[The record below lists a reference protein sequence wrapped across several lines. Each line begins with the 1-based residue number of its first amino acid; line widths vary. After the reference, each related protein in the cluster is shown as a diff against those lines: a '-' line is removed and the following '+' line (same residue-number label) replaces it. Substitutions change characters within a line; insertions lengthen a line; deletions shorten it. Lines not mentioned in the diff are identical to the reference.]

1 MSDSQ
6 IRLSGTTAEYK
17 ADAGGKSNNIST
29 PVIGIVK
36 STIDSTRTGTIKV
49 YVASLGGSDPEDSSN
64 WVPVRYMS
72 PFWGSTTPISNASDY
87 GDYLNSPHSY
97 GFWATPPD
105 INAEV
110 ICLFV
115 NGKLN
120 QGYYIGSI
128 PKIGY
133 THMTPAIGASSAV
146 VPNNTEAATYGGATR
161 LPVVEI
167 NNSNPKTKDSPTQF
181 DSPRPVHSY
190 QAGILNLQGLI
201 RDAVR
206 GSIGSSSVRE
216 SPSNVFG
223 MSTPGRPIFKNGSND
238 AKAATTAST
247 TTDTTQFQV
256 KARRGGH
263 SFVMDDGDL
272 AGNDQLI
279 RLRTATGHQIT
290 MSDDGET
297 LFIVHANGL
306 SWLELGKGGTID
318 AYATNSINLR
328 TQGDFNIHADQDINM
343 HAGRNINSFA
353 IKDINI
359 EAKQDLKT
367 RIGRNK
373 LEQILQ
379 NNTVRVGGSTLLYT
393 AGSTGIGS
401 GGGVKVSGSRIDL
414 NTAAVADPKDIVKP
428 QPRNQHPDTKRT
440 EKGYLPAP
448 MALESITSR
457 APAHHPW
464 VSAGLE
470 VDLQKPVNNEQ
481 PPMAAQTPPRATT
494 NAQTDAGSA
503 PQAKAQVANT
513 NSVPPVTTPPPPSNA
528 KQPQPQ
534 ASPTS
539 TPSST
544 TTTNANGAPVNNTTQ
559 SSQNVTAQ
567 AAQAAGSG
575 TDSGSSKNAA
585 ALTATQPKAIPAS
598 VTAAATA
605 QRAAEVA
612 SQAALLPGQVGALG
626 LTGSQLENAGL
637 IKPGSG
643 TIVAQNLEAGMT
655 YQQASKGMTTSAANV
670 TNNQVQAQAYANLL
684 GQAHQVAVN
693 TGMVKGTENP
703 VLVLGV
709 VKAVADV
716 GQAPVAKTINST
728 GNLTTDQKVAVA
740 SIGLSAVGGT
750 EISPTQVKAAIAGGQ
765 YAAQL
770 ATGQTSLGSLSGT
783 IKNSAAS
790 LKDGVTGKVNA
801 LASQTPPITPEG
813 AVNSIAGSLPTLGG
827 KEPNFLGSLG
837 TNVEPLP
844 LTPEE
849 EKKVRAEAIK
859 KNQNPDTAVKNFG
872 IGKRIAQGLGIGPS
886 GAIASSTKNFANSV
900 AGGDKAS
907 LLSKPGVSNA
917 PSMKT
922 PVSLAGV
929 VGGVGAIVGIAAGP
943 GNPAL
948 STLGNSISSVALS
961 VDQQKTN
968 IASGSGNTTQA
979 NTKLTQK
986 QFGNLM
992 AGTISQVVA
1001 QQNGANINIAGINA
1015 DNLTATEKARITS
1028 DAISKGQDPQ
1038 KAIQNAQVGKN
1049 LATSV
1054 GLDKLNTIGAGNLS
1068 NADKAAIAAK
1078 GEAQAAATFA
1088 SLGVD
1093 QATIAK
1099 LKAASKASA
1108 SQAGGETKASVVAQ
1122 GTNNLKGAKD
1132 QLSGLVTDGGS
1143 ALGIPLPSISGEQVE
1158 LPAGASQAGGQVQ
1171 NLVSPEFKKLA
1182 AETAALKEQREQKKK
1197 AFENAGYT
1205 RLYSGNPQ
1213 DPSLLSAEADAKEAY
1228 QLADKKYQEALKAER
1243 KAGVAQFASV
1253 TSSFGAGGGGMPGLP
1268 F

>member
-1 MSDSQ
+1 MSESQ

-36 STIDSTRTGTIKV
+36 STIDSTRTGTVKV

-87 GDYLNSPHSY
+87 GDYINSPHSY

-201 RDAVR
+201 RDAIR
-206 GSIGSSSVRE
+206 GSIGSSAVRE

-263 SFVMDDGDL
+263 SFVMDDGDI
-272 AGNDQLI
+272 AGNDQLVRI
-279 RLRTATGHQIT
+279 RTATGHQIT

-297 LFIVHANGL
+297 LFLVHANGL

-353 IKDINI
+353 VKDINV

-379 NNTVRVGGSTLLYT
+379 NNTIRVGGSTVLFT
-393 AGSTGIGS
+393 AGGTGIGS
-401 GGGVKVSGSRIDL
+401 GSGVKVSGARIDL

-470 VDLQKPVNNEQ
+470 VDLQKPVNNDQ
-481 PPMAAQTPPRATT
+481 PPMAAQTPPKAA
-494 NAQTDAGSA
+494 NDAQTGAGSA
-503 PQAKAQVANT
+503 PQAKAQVGNT
-513 NSVPPVTTPPPPSNA
+513 NSVPPVTTPPAPSNA

-534 ASPTS
+534 ATPTS
-539 TPSST
+539 TPTNT
-544 TTTNANGAPVNNTTQ
+544 TTTSANGAPVNNNTQ

-575 TDSGSSKNAA
+575 TESGSSKNAA

-598 VTAAATA
+598 ATAAATA

-655 YQQASKGMTTSAANV
+655 YQQASKGMTTSTANA
-670 TNNQVQAQAYANLL
+670 TNNQVQAQAYSNLL
-684 GQAHQVAVN
+684 GQAQQVAVN
-693 TGMVKGTENP
+693 TGMIKGTENP

-709 VKAVADV
+709 IKAVADV
-716 GQAPVAKTINST
+716 GQAPVARTLNS

-740 SIGLSAVGGT
+740 SVGLNAVGGQNV
-750 EISPTQVKAAIAGGQ
+750 SPAQVNAAIAGGQ

-770 ATGQTSLGSLSGT
+770 SSGQTSLGSLSGT
-783 IKNSAAS
+783 IKNSSAS
-790 LKDGVTGKVNA
+790 IKDGVTGKVNA
-801 LASQTPPITPEG
+801 LASQTPVITPEG

-827 KEPNFLGSLG
+827 KEPNFLGALG

-849 EKKVRAEAIK
+849 EKKVRAEATK
-859 KNQNPDTAVKNFG
+859 KGQNPDTAVKNFG
-872 IGKRIAQGLGIGPS
+872 ISKRIAQGLGIGPS
-886 GAIASSTKNFANSV
+886 GAIASSTKNFANTA
-900 AGGDKAS
+900 AGGDNAS

-922 PVSLAGV
+922 PLSLAGV

-961 VDQQKTN
+961 VDQQRTN
-968 IASGSGNTTQA
+968 IASGSGNTTQS
-979 NTKLTQK
+979 NTQLTQK

-992 AGTISQVVA
+992 AGTISQVVT
-1001 QQNGANINIAGINA
+1001 QQSGVNLNVAGVAA

-1038 KAIQNAQVGKN
+1038 KAIQNAQVGRN
-1049 LATSV
+1049 LAASI
-1054 GLDKLNTIGAGNLS
+1054 GADKLNAIGAGNLS
-1068 NADKAAIAAK
+1068 TADKIAIAER
-1078 GEAQAAATFA
+1078 GEAQASATFA

-1122 GTNNLKGAKD
+1122 GTNNLKGAKS

-1158 LPAGASQAGGQVQ
+1158 APAGASQAGGQVQ

-1197 AFENAGYT
+1197 IFENAGYT

-1213 DPSLLSAEADAKEAY
+1213 DPALLAAEADAKEAY
-1228 QLADKKYQEALKAER
+1228 QLADKRYQEALKAER

-1253 TSSFGAGGGGMPGLP
+1253 AGGLGGGGFPGLP

>member
-36 STIDSTRTGTIKV
+36 STIDTTRTGTIKV

-72 PFWGSTTPISNASDY
+72 PFWGSTTPISNASNY
-87 GDYLNSPHSY
+87 GDYLSSPHSY

-133 THMTPAIGASSAV
+133 THMTPAIGSASAV

-167 NNSNPKTKDSPTQF
+167 NNANPNTKDSPTQF

-201 RDAVR
+201 RDSIR
-206 GSIGSSSVRE
+206 GVIGSSSVRE

-263 SFVMDDGDL
+263 SFVMDDGDI
-272 AGNDQLI
+272 AGNDQLV

-297 LFIVHANGL
+297 LFIAHANGL

-353 IKDINI
+353 VKDINI

-379 NNTVRVGGSTLLYT
+379 NNTIRVGGSTLVYT
-393 AGSTGIGS
+393 AGGTGIGS
-401 GGGVKVSGSRIDL
+401 GSGVKVSGSRIDL

-440 EKGYLPAP
+440 GKGYLPAP

-470 VDLQKPVNNEQ
+470 VDLQKPVNNDQ
-481 PPMAAQTPPRATT
+481 PPMAAQTPPKAT
-494 NAQTDAGSA
+494 NDAQTNAGSA
-503 PQAKAQVANT
+503 PQAKAKVGNT
-513 NSVPPVTTPPPPSNA
+513 NSVPPVTTPPAPGNA
-528 KQPQPQ
+528 KQPQAQ
-534 ASPTS
+534 ATPTS
-539 TPSST
+539 TPTNT
-544 TTTNANGAPVNNTTQ
+544 TTTSANGAPVSNNTQ

-575 TDSGSSKNAA
+575 TESGSSKNAA
-585 ALTATQPKAIPAS
+585 ALTATQPKAMPAS
-598 VTAAATA
+598 ATAAATA

-626 LTGSQLENAGL
+626 LTGPQLENAGL

-655 YQQASKGMTTSAANV
+655 YQQASKGMTTTTANA
-670 TNNQVQAQAYANLL
+670 TNNQVQAQAYSNLL
-684 GQAHQVAVN
+684 GQAQQVAVN
-693 TGMVKGTENP
+693 TGMIKGTENP

-716 GQAPVAKTINST
+716 GQAPVARTLNS
-728 GNLTTDQKVAVA
+728 GNLTADQKVAVA
-740 SIGLSAVGGT
+740 SVGLSAVAGT
-750 EISPTQVKAAIAGGQ
+750 NVSPAEVNALIAGGQ

-770 ATGQTSLGSLSGT
+770 STGQTSLGSLSGT
-783 IKNSAAS
+783 IKNSS
-790 LKDGVTGKVNA
+790 SSVKDAVTGKVNA
-801 LASQTPPITPEG
+801 LPSQTPVITPEG

-827 KEPNFLGSLG
+827 KEPNFLGALG

-859 KNQNPDTAVKNFG
+859 KGQNPDTAVKNFG
-872 IGKRIAQGLGIGPS
+872 ISKRIAQGLGIGPS
-886 GAIASSTKNFANSV
+886 GAIASSTKNFASTA
-900 AGGDKAS
+900 AGGDNAS

-922 PVSLAGV
+922 PLSLAGV

-948 STLGNSISSVALS
+948 STLGNSISSVASS
-961 VDQQKTN
+961 VDQQRTN
-968 IASGSGNTTQA
+968 IASGSGNTTQS
-979 NTKLTQK
+979 NTNLTQK

-992 AGTISQVVA
+992 SGTISQVVT
-1001 QQNGANINIAGINA
+1001 QQSGVNVNVAGVAA

-1038 KAIQNAQVGKN
+1038 KAIQNAQVGRN
-1049 LATSV
+1049 LAASI
-1054 GLDKLNTIGAGNLS
+1054 GSDKLNAIGAGNLS
-1068 NADKAAIAAK
+1068 TADKIAIAER
-1078 GEAQAAATFA
+1078 GDAQAAATFA

-1158 LPAGASQAGGQVQ
+1158 APAGASQAGGQVQ

-1197 AFENAGYT
+1197 IYENAGFT

-1213 DPSLLSAEADAKEAY
+1213 DPALLSAEADAKEAY
-1228 QLADKKYQEALKAER
+1228 QLADKRYQEALKAER

-1253 TSSFGAGGGGMPGLP
+1253 SGSLGGGGFPGLP

>member
-1 MSDSQ
+1 MSESQ

-36 STIDSTRTGTIKV
+36 STIDTTRTGTIKV
-49 YVASLGGSDPEDSSN
+49 YIASLGGSDPEDSSN

-87 GDYLNSPHSY
+87 GDYINSPHSY

-110 ICLFV
+110 ICLFA

-133 THMTPAIGASSAV
+133 TYMTPAIGASSAV

-201 RDAVR
+201 RDSIR
-206 GSIGSSSVRE
+206 GAIGSSAVRE

-223 MSTPGRPIFKNGSND
+223 MSTPGRPIFKNGSDD
-238 AKAATTAST
+238 AKAATTASKAV
-247 TTDTTQFQV
+247 DPTQFQV

-263 SFVMDDGDL
+263 SFVMDDGDI

-297 LFIVHANGL
+297 LFLVHANGL

-328 TQGDFNIHADQDINM
+328 TQGDFNIHADQDINF

-353 IKDINI
+353 VKDINV

-379 NNTVRVGGSTLLYT
+379 NNTIRVGGSTVLYT
-393 AGSTGIGS
+393 AGGTGIGS
-401 GGGVKVSGSRIDL
+401 GGGVKLSGARIDL
-414 NTAAVADPKDIVKP
+414 NTAAVGDPKDIVKP

-448 MALESITSR
+448 MGLESITSR

-470 VDLQKPVNNEQ
+470 VDLQKPVNNDQ
-481 PPMAAQTPPRATT
+481 PPMAAQTPPKGTST
-494 NAQTDAGSA
+494 VQTDAGSA

-513 NSVPPVTTPPPPSNA
+513 NSVPPVTTPPPPANA

-534 ASPTS
+534 ASSTS
-539 TPSST
+539 TPTGTNNT
-544 TTTNANGAPVNNTTQ
+544 TANGAPVNNTTQ
-559 SSQNVTAQ
+559 SSQNTTAQ
-567 AAQAAGSG
+567 AAQAEGSG
-575 TDSGSSKNAA
+575 TDSGSSKNQA
-585 ALTATQPKAIPAS
+585 ALTATQPKAIAAS
-598 VTAAATA
+598 TTAAATA

-612 SQAALLPGQVGALG
+612 SAALAPGQVGALG
-626 LTGSQLENAGL
+626 LTGPQLENAGL

-655 YQQASKGMTTSAANV
+655 YQQASKGMTTTTANA

-684 GQAHQVAVN
+684 GQAQQVAVN
-693 TGMVKGTENP
+693 TGMIKGTENP
-703 VLVLGV
+703 VVVLGV
-709 VKAVADV
+709 IKAVADL
-716 GQAPVAKTINST
+716 GQAPVANTINNS

-740 SIGLSAVGGT
+740 SVGLSAVGGKNV
-750 EISPTQVKAAIAGGQ
+750 SPAQVKAAIAGGQ

-783 IKNSAAS
+783 IKNGAAS
-790 LKDGVTGKVNA
+790 LKDGVTGKVNS
-801 LASQTPPITPEG
+801 LAAQTPVITPEG

-849 EKKVRAEAIK
+849 DKKVRAEAIK
-859 KNQNPDTAVKNFG
+859 KGQNPDTAVKNFG

-886 GAIASSTKNFANSV
+886 GSIASSTKNFANTA
-900 AGGDKAS
+900 AGGDKTS
-907 LLSKPGVSNA
+907 LLSKPGESNA

-968 IASGSGNTTQA
+968 IASGSGNTTQS

-992 AGTISQVVA
+992 AGTISQVVS
-1001 QQNGANINIAGINA
+1001 QQSGVNLNLAGVTA
-1015 DNLTATEKARITS
+1015 DNLSASEKARITS

-1038 KAIQNAQVGKN
+1038 KAIQNAQVAKN
-1049 LATSV
+1049 LASTV
-1054 GLDKLNTIGAGNLS
+1054 GLDKLNAIGAGNLS
-1068 NADKAAIAAK
+1068 AEDKVAIAQR

-1122 GTNNLKGAKD
+1122 GTNNLTGAKN
-1132 QLSGLVTDGGS
+1132 QLSGLVTDGGTS
-1143 ALGIPLPSISGEQVE
+1143 LGIPLPSISGEQVQA
-1158 LPAGASQAGGQVQ
+1158 PAGSSQAGGQIQ

-1197 AFENAGYT
+1197 TFENAGYT

-1213 DPSLLSAEADAKEAY
+1213 DPALLAAEADAKEAY

-1253 TSSFGAGGGGMPGLP
+1253 AGSLGAGGFPGLP

>member
-1 MSDSQ
+1 MSESQ

-36 STIDSTRTGTIKV
+36 STIDTTRTGTIKV
-49 YVASLGGSDPEDSSN
+49 YIAALGGSDPEDSSN

-72 PFWGSTTPISNASDY
+72 PFWGSTTPIGNASDY
-87 GDYLNSPHSY
+87 GDYINSAHSY

-133 THMTPAIGASSAV
+133 THMTPAMGSSSAV

-167 NNSNPKTKDSPTQF
+167 NNANPKTKDSPTQF

-201 RDAVR
+201 RDNVR
-206 GSIGSSSVRE
+206 GTIASSSVRE

-223 MSTPGRPIFKNGSND
+223 MSTPGRPIFKNGSDD
-238 AKAATTAST
+238 AKAATTASNA
-247 TTDTTQFQV
+247 TDTTQFQV

-263 SFVMDDGDL
+263 SFVMDDGDI

-297 LFIVHANGL
+297 LFIIHANGL

-343 HAGRNINSFA
+343 HAGRNINQYA
-353 IKDINI
+353 VKDMNI
-359 EAKQDLKT
+359 EVKQDYNL
-367 RIGRNK
+367 RIGRTK

-379 NNTVRVGGSTLLYT
+379 NNTIRVGGSTLIYT
-393 AGSTGIGS
+393 AGGTGIGTGSGLKLS
-401 GGGVKVSGSRIDL
+401 GGRIDL
-414 NTAAVADPKDIVKP
+414 NTSAVADPKDIIKP
-428 QPRNQHPDTKRT
+428 QVRNQHPDTKRT

-448 MALESITSR
+448 MGLESITTR

-464 VSAGLE
+464 IFAGLE
-470 VDLQKPVNNEQ
+470 VDLAKPANNEQ
-481 PPMAAQTPPRATT
+481 PPMAAQTPPKATT
-494 NAQTDAGSA
+494 SAQSDAGSA
-503 PQAKAQVANT
+503 PPNKATPAST
-513 NSVPPVTTPPPPSNA
+513 NSVPPVNGPQPPMNA
-528 KQPQPQ
+528 KQPQ
-534 ASPTS
+534 ATDSPTS
-539 TPSST
+539 TPSGTSNT
-544 TTTNANGAPVNNTTQ
+544 SANGAPVANNTQ
-559 SSQNVTAQ
+559 SSQTNTAQ

-575 TDSGSSKNAA
+575 ATPNNPTNNAI
-585 ALTATQPKAIPAS
+585 LTAIQPKAIPAS
-598 VTAAATA
+598 ATAAATA

-612 SQAALLPGQVGALG
+612 GQAALSPEQVGALG
-626 LTGSQLENAGL
+626 LTGQQLENAGL
-637 IKPGSG
+637 VKPGAG
-643 TIVAQNLEAGMT
+643 TVVAQNLQAGLT
-655 YQQASKGMTTSAANV
+655 YQQASKGMTTSTANA

-684 GQAHQVAVN
+684 GQAHQTAVN

-716 GQAPVAKTINST
+716 GQAPVAKSMNST
-728 GNLTTDQKVAVA
+728 GNLTANQKVAVA
-740 SIGLSAVGGT
+740 SIGISAVSGVNV
-750 EISPTQVKAAIAGGQ
+750 SPTEVKALIAGGQ

-783 IKNSAAS
+783 IKNGAAS
-790 LKDGVTGKVNA
+790 VKDGITGKANA
-801 LASQTPPITPEG
+801 LASQIPVTTPEG
-813 AVNSIAGSLPTLGG
+813 AVNSIAGSLPQLGG

-859 KNQNPDTAVKNFG
+859 KGQNPDTAVKNFG

-886 GAIASSTKNFANSV
+886 GTIASSTKNFANAA

-922 PVSLAGV
+922 PVTLAGV
-929 VGGVGAIVGIAAGP
+929 VGGLGAVASIAGIGD
-943 GNPAL
+943 PAM
-948 STLGNSISSVALS
+948 STLGSSLTTLS
-961 VDQQKTN
+961 TAIDKNKTAT
-968 IASGSGNTTQA
+968 ASGSSTASSGSN
-979 NTKLTQK
+979 KLTQK
-986 QFGNLM
+986 QVGNIM
-992 AGTISQVVA
+992 SGTISQIVSD
-1001 QQNGANINIAGINA
+1001 QSGANLNLAGLGTS
-1015 DNLTATEKARITS
+1015 NLTASEKARVTS
-1028 DAISKGQDPQ
+1028 DAISKGKDPQ
-1038 KAIQNAQVGKN
+1038 KAIQNAQIGKN
-1049 LATSV
+1049 LATSL
-1054 GLDKLNTIGAGNLS
+1054 GADKFGSIGGNNLTP
-1068 NADKAAIAAK
+1068 DQKAAIAAK

-1099 LKAASKASA
+1099 LKSASKASA
-1108 SQAGGETKASVVAQ
+1108 SQAGGETKAPVIAQ
-1122 GTNNLKGAKD
+1122 GTNNLKGAKN
-1132 QLSGLVTDGGS
+1132 QLSGLITDGGS
-1143 ALGIPLPSISGEQVE
+1143 ALGIPLPSISGEQVA
-1158 LPAGASQAGGQVQ
+1158 LPDGASQAGGQVQ
-1171 NLVSPEFKKLA
+1171 NLVSPEFKKLV

-1197 AFENAGYT
+1197 VFENAGFT
-1205 RLYSGNPQ
+1205 RLYSGNP
-1213 DPSLLSAEADAKEAY
+1213 DNPALLSAEADAKEAY
-1228 QLADKKYQEALKAER
+1228 LLADKKYQEALKAER
-1243 KAGVAQFASV
+1243 KAGVAQFASIS
-1253 TSSFGAGGGGMPGLP
+1253 SSFGGGGGIPGLP